1 MATGKYVANPG
12 GLRRSDEMME
22 SLPERTKKIREDFIR
37 DSQTYRGW
45 AGYTDDFA
53 HGVLPKY
60 EANNASCLELVMALD
75 SAFVGLREAVWANG
89 QHIEGVQ
96 SYAKDQIGR
105 QMSSLDG
112 PGEDSSGGGK
122 H

>member
-1 MATGKYVANPG
+1 MATGKFVANPG
-12 GLRRSDEMME
+12 GLRRSDEGME
-22 SLPERTKKIREDFIR
+22 SLAERTKRLREVFIG

-45 AGYTDDFA
+45 GGYTDDFA
-53 HGVLPKY
+53 HEVMPKY
-60 EANNASCLELVMALD
+60 EANNASCLELLTSLG
-75 SAFVGLREAVWANG
+75 SAFLGLREAVWANG